1 MTLLLLVLQPIR
13 KFLRNHRADLKSQ
26 HLSQMGF
33 PEDSATA
40 SECFLDAARGCFLF
54 PSLSSQVPY
63 TSTPTVRETRSA
75 VSLLTGLL
83 VICRTRMLDSV
94 SWIST
99 DPANL
104 GGEAAGVL
112 LNAASAHEIVLG
124 SISTTLMENLSAT
137 IEIRV
142 MGVNHCDE

>member
-1 MTLLLLVLQPIR
+1 
-13 KFLRNHRADLKSQ
+13 
-26 HLSQMGF
+26 
-33 PEDSATA
+33 
-40 SECFLDAARGCFLF
+40 
-54 PSLSSQVPY
+54 
-63 TSTPTVRETRSA
+63 
-75 VSLLTGLL
+75 
-83 VICRTRMLDSV
+83 MLDSV